1 MKNTL
6 IYNLL
11 TNSGASMISPTGL
24 NCLSGQSA
32 YWPGIKGI
40 YKLLIASVQGEG
52 GKRRREEGGGG
63 REQCY
68 IVWCEPKYEKCDDDG
83 VMLHSNPMPSALT

>member
-11 TNSGASMISPTGL
+11 TNSGALMISPTGL

-32 YWPGIKGI
+32 QWPGIKGI
-40 YKLLIASVQGEG
+40 NYKLLIASVQA
-52 GKRRREEGGGG
+52 GGGG
-63 REQCY
+63 RWWRA
-68 IVWCEPKYEKCDDDG
+68 V
-83 VMLHSNPMPSALT
+83 LHCMVRA

>member
-1 MKNTL
+1 M
-6 IYNLL
+6 
-11 TNSGASMISPTGL
+11 
-24 NCLSGQSA
+24 
-32 YWPGIKGI
+32 
-40 YKLLIASVQGEG
+40 QGRG
-52 GKRRREEGGGG
+52 GRRREDG

>member
-11 TNSGASMISPTGL
+11 INSGALIISPTGL

-52 GKRRREEGGGG
+52 GG
-63 REQCY
+63 R
-68 IVWCEPKYEKCDDDG
+68 W
-83 VMLHSNPMPSALT
+83 